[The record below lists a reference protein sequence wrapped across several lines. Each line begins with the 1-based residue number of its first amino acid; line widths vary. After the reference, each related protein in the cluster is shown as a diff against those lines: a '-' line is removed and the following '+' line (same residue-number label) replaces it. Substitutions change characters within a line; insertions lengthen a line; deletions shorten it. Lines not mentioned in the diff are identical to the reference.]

1 MLLTEDEGSISGKN
15 EAVEYYP
22 CIYTVKKTCNP
33 LLALHKTFY
42 ESTHRSLIYKE
53 LLPTY
58 CVNCGILK
66 MINDSLIDEGKDWI
80 ESTAAN
86 KNE

>member
-1 MLLTEDEGSISGKN
+1 MLLVEDEGQMSGKN
-15 EAVEYYP
+15 GAVEYYL

-42 ESTHRSLIYKE
+42 ESTHRSLIYRE

-58 CVNCGILK
+58 CANCGILK
-66 MINDSLIDEGKDWI
+66 MINDTLIDEGKEWI
-80 ESTAAN
+80 ESTLE
-86 KNE
+86 KKK